1 MAINLIKFFS
11 EMNMINNLKKE
22 IIKQLGVIRS
32 LFNNDEDIN
41 NELSLY
47 YAECNNFDFFQ
58 LFKSTEKE
66 VIVYESELV
75 NLTENL
81 SKSRIDAI
89 KYVRLAI
96 KINIMIFK
104 YLELRDI
111 DNDFLVN
118 ELMAR
123 HYNLAKNIIYQIQAV
138 SIILDI
144 QSKQNSKAGK
154 GNSKK
159 HIKIEKHYDAI
170 KKFRLENR
178 FFNKS
183 KCVEYVQD
191 ILKIQIGE
199 KLIGEIV
206 DMIDKE
212 I

>member
-1 MAINLIKFFS
+1 LEKDVID
-11 EMNMINNLKKE
+11 NLKKD
-22 IIKQLGVIRS
+22 IIKQLGVIRG

-41 NELSLY
+41 SELSLY
-47 YAECNNFDFFQ
+47 YTECHQYGFLQ
-58 LFKSTEKE
+58 LLKSIENE
-66 VIVYESELV
+66 VVAYESELID
-75 NLTENL
+75 LTNNL
-81 SKSRIDAI
+81 SKSRVDAI

-104 YLELRDI
+104 YLELENI
-111 DNDFLVN
+111 NNDFLVN

-138 SIILDI
+138 SIILEV

-154 GNSKK
+154 GNSKN
-159 HIKIEKHYDAI
+159 HLKIEKHYDAI
-170 KKFRLENR
+170 KEFRLENK

-191 ILKIQIGE
+191 ILQIQIGE
-199 KLIGEIV
+199 KLIGEII

-212 I
+212 IRK

>member
-1 MAINLIKFFS
+1 
-11 EMNMINNLKKE
+11 MIDNLKKE
-22 IIKQLGVIRS
+22 IIKQLGIIRS

-41 NELSLY
+41 NELRLY
-47 YAECNNFDFFQ
+47 YAECNNYDFFQ
-58 LFKSTEKE
+58 LFKSIEKE
-66 VIVYESELV
+66 VIVYESELID
-75 NLTENL
+75 LTENL

-89 KYVRLAI
+89 KYVRLAV

-159 HIKIEKHYDAI
+159 HIKIEEHYDAI

-191 ILKIQIGE
+191 TLKIQIGE

>member
-1 MAINLIKFFS
+1 
-11 EMNMINNLKKE
+11 MIDNLKKE
-22 IIKQLGVIRS
+22 IIKQLGIIMS

-47 YAECNNFDFFQ
+47 YAECNNYDFFQ
-58 LFKSTEKE
+58 LFKSIEKE
-66 VIVYESELV
+66 VIVYEDKLIDFKEK
-75 NLTENL
+75 L

-89 KYVRLAI
+89 KYVRLAVR
-96 KINIMIFK
+96 INIMIFK
-104 YLELRDI
+104 YLELRNI

-123 HYNLAKNIIYQIQAV
+123 YYNLAKNIIYQFQAV

-154 GNSKK
+154 GNFKK
-159 HIKIEKHYDAI
+159 HIKIEEHYDAI

-191 ILKIQIGE
+191 TLKIQIGE
-199 KLIGEIV
+199 KLIGEII